1 MEPDAIIKLL
11 ASGGL
16 TVVLLYISGA
26 LWKAYQE
33 QVKGRIDDLSAR
45 IDLLEGRSAKND
57 ETTTS
62 K

>member
-1 MEPDAIIKLL
+1 MEPDAVIKLL

-16 TVVLLYISGA
+16 TVVLLYISSA

-45 IDLLEGRSAKND
+45 IDLLEGRSAESDK
-57 ETTTS
+57 TATP